1 MTFTE
6 VQNSPKSNLSSLL
19 SSQDS
24 STLFCVLAYFLAD
37 RAYATVS
44 RLSVVCRRL
53 SSVRNVL

>member
-24 STLFCVLAYFLAD
+24 STLFC
-37 RAYATVS
+37 
-44 RLSVVCRRL
+44 
-53 SSVRNVL
+53 